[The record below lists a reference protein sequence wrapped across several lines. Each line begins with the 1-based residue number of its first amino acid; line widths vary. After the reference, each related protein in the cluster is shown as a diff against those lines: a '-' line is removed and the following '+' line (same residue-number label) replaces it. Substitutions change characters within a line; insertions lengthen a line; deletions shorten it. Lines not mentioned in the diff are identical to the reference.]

1 MALQELSLRPMHLD
15 VFVYMCFYVDNLEA
29 LEISIKFDTSF
40 IGFMHNI

>member
-29 LEISIKFDTSF
+29 LEIRALSLIQAL
-40 IGFMHNI
+40 